1 MASQNPSW
9 NWPFL
14 VNKENSL
21 QTWNTCLAPILEAA
35 VLGAFIKT
43 MDVTLVHDL
52 TLVQDVDGTILL
64 QDNSPQSFDH
74 DTRTVIDFDFDDG
87 LDAYDT
93 LNHNDAAVSSITSG
107 PNGGNSNDA
116 EIQAR
121 CEYWSRHL
129 RSNLP
134 TLDELPT
141 YEMMEAWERDYGID
155 TGLEYYDYP
164 ELMDTAYDSESEEDE
179 LDSIMDMF

>member
-1 MASQNPSW
+1 
-9 NWPFL
+9 
-14 VNKENSL
+14 L
-21 QTWNTCLAPILEAA
+21 QTWNTFLTPVLEVA
-35 VLGAFIKT
+35 VLDAFIEM
-43 MDVTLVHDL
+43 MDVTLVHDM

-64 QDNSPQSFDH
+64 QDNSPQSIDH
-74 DTRTVIDFDFDDG
+74 DTRTVIDFDFNDDDG
-87 LDAYDT
+87 LDASDT
-93 LNHNDAAVSSITSG
+93 LNHNDADLSSTTSES
-107 PNGGNSNDA
+107 NGGNSNDA

-129 RSNLP
+129 RNNLP

-164 ELMDTAYDSESEEDE
+164 ELMDTDYDSESEEDE